1 MSRRALISA
10 VVGLGA
16 LVAVGAG
23 CEQLDGRNRTRT
35 GNRMF
40 GDKEFIDAAAE
51 YEKALTEVDDPIIH
65 YNLALAYSKVFH
77 PGSTQKYVILDV
89 QGSFV
94 CSTIPNVTSIQK
106 QVCVKEGDKHFEECD
121 DKHVCASSFQCQQ
134 ATLCQA
140 ENSALADMSA
150 KNFEQWLTANP
161 TDSETRGLMT
171 QVWLDSSQ
179 YDKAL
184 EFWNGLLQQK
194 PNDPEIMGSLA
205 GINLKAGD
213 WRKSIEWYNK
223 VADATTD
230 VSAKVA
236 AYQFIGNVAWSK
248 LNSRTLTAAD
258 SVELADRGIGA
269 LQKAA
274 QLQPDNPKPVGLQA
288 SIFNF
293 RGNAHGASWAGSLD
307 RASAQELQHAS
318 RVLRDKAKKAQE
330 SAPGGTPAPAPAGAA
345 STSDPASPHSLG
357 GG

>member
-1 MSRRALISA
+1 MSRRALCFA
-10 VVGLGA
+10 VIA
-16 LVAVGAG
+16 LVAVGASAG

-40 GDKEFIDAAAE
+40 GDKEFVDAAAQ
-51 YEKALTEVDDPIIH
+51 YEKALTEVNDPIIH
-65 YNLALAYSKVFH
+65 YNLGLAYSKVFH
-77 PGSTQKYVILDV
+77 PGSTQQQVMLDV

-94 CSTIPNVTSIQK
+94 CSAIPGVAPVQK
-106 QVCVKEGDKHFEECD
+106 QVCMKEGDKHFDECD
-121 DKHVCASSFQCQQ
+121 AKHVCASSFKCEQT
-134 ATLCQA
+134 TLCQI
-140 ENSALADMSA
+140 ENATLADMSA
-150 KNFEQWLTANP
+150 KHFESWLTANP
-161 TDSETRGLMT
+161 TDTETRGLMT
-171 QVWLDSSQ
+171 QVWLDASQ

-184 EFWNGLLQQK
+184 EYWNGLLQQK

-248 LNSRTLTAAD
+248 LNSRSLSGPD

-288 SIFNF
+288 SLFNF
-293 RGNAHGASWAGSLD
+293 RGSAHGASWAGSID
-307 RASAQELQHAS
+307 RASAEDLKHAS

-330 SAPGGTPAPAPAGAA
+330 LAPGGTPAPAPSGAA
-345 STSDPASPHSLG
+345 ATSEPVKTG
-357 GG
+357 G